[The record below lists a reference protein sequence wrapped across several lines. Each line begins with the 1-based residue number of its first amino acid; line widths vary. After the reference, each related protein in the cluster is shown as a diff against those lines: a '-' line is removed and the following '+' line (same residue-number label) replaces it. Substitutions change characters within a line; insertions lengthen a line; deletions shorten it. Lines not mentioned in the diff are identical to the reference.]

1 MIKYDVRVSGY
12 DVRYHESF
20 PRLVTYHESFILF
33 ANCKLEAMRKGIA
46 IARKCDNVSGELRA
60 TARIIREETFTP
72 GICV

>member
-12 DVRYHESF
+12 DVS
-20 PRLVTYHESFILF
+20 YHESFILF
-33 ANCKLEAMRKGIA
+33 STSKIEAMRKGIA

-60 TARIIREETFTP
+60 TARIIRKETFTP

>member
-1 MIKYDVRVSGY
+1 MIKYDVIVTGY

-20 PRLVTYHESFILF
+20 ILF
-33 ANCKLEAMRKGIA
+33 STSKLEAMKKGIA

-60 TARIIREETFTP
+60 TARLVRKESFTP